1 MASIQFRSPRS
12 RDSWAA
18 LDRLQRDM
26 MRAFDRL
33 GTAAGPARGAPFPPV
48 NLYESRDGWVLTAE
62 IPGVKGEDLDV
73 SVEGERVT
81 IRGERAIEYPSEG
94 STCFHRRER
103 QTGVFHRA
111 FDLPEPADPEKTEAV
126 CRHGI
131 LMVRIPKAETHQPRR
146 ISVRAS

>member
-12 RDSWAA
+12 RESWTA

-33 GTAAGPARGAPFPPV
+33 GTGVAPARGAPFPPV
-48 NLYESRDGWVLTAE
+48 NLYESTEGFVLTAE
-62 IPGVKGEDLDV
+62 IPGVKNEDLEV

-81 IRGERAIEYPSEG
+81 IGGKRAIEYPSDG
-94 STCFHRRER
+94 STSLHRRER
-103 QTGVFHRA
+103 QTGSFRRT
-111 FDLPEPADPEKTEAV
+111 FTLPEPADPEKTEAI
-126 CRHGI
+126 CRHGV
-131 LMVRIPKAETHQPRR
+131 LMVRIPKAESAQPRR

>member
-1 MASIQFRSPRS
+1 MASIRFRGPQPRE
-12 RDSWAA
+12 SWVA
-18 LDRLQRDM
+18 LDRLRRDM
-26 MRAFDRL
+26 MRAFDSL
-33 GTAAGPARGAPFPPV
+33 GTGVGPARGTPFPPV
-48 NLYESRDGWVLTAE
+48 NLYESTEGYVLTAE
-62 IPGVKGEDLDV
+62 IPGVKSEDLDV

-94 STCFHRRER
+94 STALHRRER

-131 LMVRIPKAETHQPRR
+131 LMVRIPKSETHQPRR

>member
-1 MASIQFRSPRS
+1 MASIRFRSPRS

-26 MRAFDRL
+26 MQAFDRL
-33 GTAAGPARGAPFPPV
+33 GTGPGPARGSPFPPV
-48 NLYESRDGWVLTAE
+48 NLYETTQGYVLTAE
-62 IPGVKGEDLDV
+62 IPGVRTEDLEV

-81 IRGERAIEYPSEG
+81 IAGRRAIEYPSDG
-94 STCFHRRER
+94 DTSLHRRER
-103 QTGVFHRA
+103 QAGVFRRA
-111 FDLPEPADPEKTEAV
+111 FNLPEPADPEKTEAV

-131 LMVRIPKAETHQPRR
+131 LLVQIPKAESHQPRR

>member
-1 MASIQFRSPRS
+1 MASIQFRGPRS
-12 RDSWAA
+12 RESWTE

-33 GTAAGPARGAPFPPV
+33 GTGVAPARGTPFPPV
-48 NLYESRDGWVLTAE
+48 NLYESTEGYVLTAE
-62 IPGVKGEDLDV
+62 IPGVKSEDLEV

-81 IRGERAIEYPSEG
+81 IGGKRVIEYPRDG
-94 STCFHRRER
+94 STSLHRRER
-103 QTGVFHRA
+103 QSGVFRRT
-111 FDLPEPADPEKTEAV
+111 FNLPEPADPEKTEAI

-131 LMVRIPKAETHQPRR
+131 LMVRIPKAESAQPRR

>member
-1 MASIQFRSPRS
+1 MATIRFGSPLPGE
-12 RDSWAA
+12 SWGA

-33 GTAAGPARGAPFPPV
+33 GTIRDPGRGSPFPPV
-48 NLYESRDGWVLTAE
+48 NLYETAQGYVLTAE
-62 IPGVKGEDLDV
+62 IPGVKSGDLDV

-81 IRGERAIEYPSEG
+81 IRGERRIDYPSDG
-94 STCFHRRER
+94 STSLHRRER
-103 QTGVFHRA
+103 QTGVFRRS
-111 FDLPEPADPEKTEAV
+111 FNLPELADPEKAEAV

-131 LMVRIPKAETHQPRR
+131 LMVRIPKAEARQPRR

>member
-33 GTAAGPARGAPFPPV
+33 GTGVAPARGTPFPPV
-48 NLYESRDGWVLTAE
+48 NLYESADAYVLTAE
-62 IPGVKGEDLDV
+62 IPGVKSEDLDV

-81 IRGERAIEYPSEG
+81 IGGKRAIEYPSNG
-94 STCFHRRER
+94 GTSLHRRER
-103 QTGVFHRA
+103 QAGVFRRA
-111 FDLPEPADPEKTEAV
+111 FNLPEPADPDKTEAV

-131 LMVRIPKAETHQPRR
+131 LMVRIPKAESHRPRR
-146 ISVRAS
+146 ISVRGS